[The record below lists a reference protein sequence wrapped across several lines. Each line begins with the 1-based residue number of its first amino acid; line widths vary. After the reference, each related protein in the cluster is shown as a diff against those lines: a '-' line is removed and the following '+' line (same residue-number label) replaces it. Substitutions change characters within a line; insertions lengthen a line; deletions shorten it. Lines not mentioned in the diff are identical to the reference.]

1 MDHQELTPREVQ
13 LGAYEVLKKL
23 IAICDSHDWKYF
35 LAYGSM
41 LGAVRHKGVIPWDD
55 DIDIM
60 MPRPDYEKLRAYFTE
75 NADSLL
81 PLKLFDKTAV
91 PSYPHMIARI
101 SDQRYHLIF
110 DNEIDY
116 GIGLFVDIYPVDG
129 VGCDYEAAVK
139 HVRKSKRTASLCFLT
154 SRKTYGM
161 DNTSSRLKMFIKLPA
176 YLWANCMGNRH
187 YIKKL
192 TKAAQA
198 YDYNSS
204 QYVACA
210 AWPVGRKRGIER
222 DVFEKSIFEDL
233 IEVPFEDT
241 TVKIPKEYDKFLT
254 ITYGDY
260 MQPPSE
266 AGKKTNHTYTAY
278 KLQDR

>member
-23 IAICDSHDWKYF
+23 IAICDSHNWKYF

-60 MPRPDYEKLRAYFTE
+60 MPRPDYEKLRAYFTD

-81 PLKLFDKTAV
+81 PLKLFDKSAV
-91 PSYPHMIARI
+91 SSYPHMIARI

-129 VGCDYEAAVK
+129 VGCNYEAAVK
-139 HVRKSKRTASLCFLT
+139 HVQKNKRTASLCFLT
-154 SRKTYGM
+154 SRKSYGM
-161 DNTSSRLKMFIKLPA
+161 DNTSSKLKMLIKFPA
-176 YLWANCMGNRH
+176 YLWANCMGNLH

-198 YDYNSS
+198 YDYVSS
-204 QYVACA
+204 KFVACA
-210 AWPVGRKRGIER
+210 AWPAGKKHGIER
-222 DVFEKSIFEDL
+222 DVFEKSMFEDL

-241 TVKIPKEYDKFLT
+241 TVKIPREYDRFLT
-254 ITYGDY
+254 ITYGNY
-260 MQPPSE
+260 MEPPSE

-278 KLQDR
+278 KLYNR